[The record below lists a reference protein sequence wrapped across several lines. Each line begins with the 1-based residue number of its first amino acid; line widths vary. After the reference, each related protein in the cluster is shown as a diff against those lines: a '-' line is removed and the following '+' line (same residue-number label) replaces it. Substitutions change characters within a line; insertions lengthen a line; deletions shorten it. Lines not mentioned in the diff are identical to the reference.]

1 MNRKKGFLKRTKMR
15 KKQASGDARAT
26 LTAPRTLQSLKN
38 AVRVARASASVNLCN
53 I

>member
-1 MNRKKGFLKRTKMR
+1 MNRKKGFLKRSKMR

-26 LTAPRTLQSLKN
+26 HTAPGTLHSLKN